1 MFGKIGA
8 LKTLAKALRNV
19 SETDDFNILLFTL
32 TWNYYIED
40 YTFFTDVVIWANLK
54 VAVFKKKGKF
64 FKNIGTAF
72 HRLQACKLK

>member
-40 YTFFTDVVIWANLK
+40 YTFFTDVVIWA
-54 VAVFKKKGKF
+54 
-64 FKNIGTAF
+64 
-72 HRLQACKLK
+72 